1 MVVPG
6 EGPRVGMPKPGVAAV
21 GEVLRE
27 SELSPWING
36 KILGGIATVSRRFCV
51 GVFYRPPVG

>member
-6 EGPRVGMPKPGVAAV
+6 EGPRAGMPKPRVTVV

-27 SELSPWING
+27 SGLSPWING
-36 KILGGIATVSRRFCV
+36 KILGGIATVSRQFCV
-51 GVFYRPPVG
+51 TIFYHSLVY